1 MTSPAINA
9 AIPQA
14 RSSSA
19 IRRRF
24 PSRASAFVTCAS
36 HECHLMPASLRAQ
49 DVCTTLDHN
58 ESPTEP
64 FKWLRDPSQSPC
76 AAAALDVEARLAYGF
91 DGVVFATSVLPLI
104 RSRVDVALVY
114 KHEKM
119 DGGLINSQLAHF
131 RVHVA
136 DPADR
141 RAEDGQRASDPVF
154 PPGLRRGVRP
164 WPSRSPSVR
173 CLRVPFVRSNSTGS
187 RTSAS
192 DLSSRR
198 CAPSSRSSEPCN
210 SQGLV

>member
-76 AAAALDVEARLAYGF
+76 AAAALNVEARLAYGF
-91 DGVVFATSVLPLI
+91 DGVVFAVGGYSGKLGKDNYSAAGT
-104 RSRVDVALVY
+104 RSGAP
-114 KHEKM
+114 M
-119 DGGLINSQLAHF
+119 
-131 RVHVA
+131 
-136 DPADR
+136 
-141 RAEDGQRASDPVF
+141 
-154 PPGLRRGVRP
+154 
-164 WPSRSPSVR
+164 
-173 CLRVPFVRSNSTGS
+173 T
-187 RTSAS
+187 
-192 DLSSRR
+192 SRR
-198 CAPSSRSSEPCN
+198 ITACSLAGIRPRP
-210 SQGLV
+210 VRI

>member
-1 MTSPAINA
+1 
-9 AIPQA
+9 
-14 RSSSA
+14 
-19 IRRRF
+19 
-24 PSRASAFVTCAS
+24 
-36 HECHLMPASLRAQ
+36 MPASLRAQ
-49 DVCTTLDHN
+49 DVCTTPDHN

-91 DGVVFATSVLPLI
+91 DGVVFAVGGYSGKLGKDNYSAAGTGSYDFTAHYGVVARWDQAKTSKDLNPGLKDEYVNVGLATHPI
-104 RSRVDVALVY
+104 KGVDVALVY

-154 PPGLRRGVRP
+154 PLGLRGGSGHGPVDRL
-164 WPSRSPSVR
+164 RSAA
-173 CLRVPFVRSNSTGS
+173 CEYRSCDQTVL
-187 RTSAS
+187 A
-192 DLSSRR
+192 
-198 CAPSSRSSEPCN
+198 AEPRH
-210 SQGLV
+210 LI